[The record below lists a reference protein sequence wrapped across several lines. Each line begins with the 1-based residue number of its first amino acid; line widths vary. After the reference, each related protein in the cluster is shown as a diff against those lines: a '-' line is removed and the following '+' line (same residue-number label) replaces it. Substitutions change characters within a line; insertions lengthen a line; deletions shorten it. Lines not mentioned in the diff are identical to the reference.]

1 MGCTGAKPWVAD
13 TSQAKQ
19 RNYVDSRTG
28 IPPTGT
34 CRAAPQTLQYGNRRA
49 ASEPRVA
56 QQGAFMDRLT
66 RYEWPREEWEHI
78 ECRVS
83 ESYRWAMTRPAFHV
97 DVHPRAQL
105 QPGEKKQ
112 TQEAEDQER
121 VELLVTDPQRPST
134 GRTSKLGRKVE
145 KPADVRAA
153 GPSGQRD
160 LARHDR
166 LHANK

>member
-1 MGCTGAKPWVAD
+1 
-13 TSQAKQ
+13 
-19 RNYVDSRTG
+19 
-28 IPPTGT
+28 
-34 CRAAPQTLQYGNRRA
+34 
-49 ASEPRVA
+49 
-56 QQGAFMDRLT
+56 MDRLT
-66 RYEWPREEWEHI
+66 RYDWPSEGWDHI

-83 ESYRWAMTRPAFHV
+83 ESYQWAMTCPPFYAG
-97 DVHPRAQL
+97 VHPRAQL

-112 TQEAEDQER
+112 TEEAEDQER
-121 VELLVTDPQRPST
+121 VELLVTDPHRPST

-160 LARHDR
+160 IAQHDR